1 MINYLSVRNLECV
14 LAFVLAFE
22 ARKAVLG
29 MEGRK
34 GDGETCGDI
43 SEHLSVMGESRQGS

>member
-1 MINYLSVRNLECV
+1 
-14 LAFVLAFE
+14 
-22 ARKAVLG
+22 

-43 SEHLSVMGESRQGS
+43 SEHYTREIVKCGNVLKPRDDGYGR